1 MRTTRIPF
9 GEARAQLRDLVCRA
23 AYAGERITITRNG
36 SPAAALV
43 SLEDLRVLE
52 ALADPSTAVPEHLA
66 TIDESV
72 VIRASRGVV
81 WGALSQYRLRAAWWA
96 DVMVDTYLHG
106 EAIAEWDERTGRVVE
121 CDPGESITM
130 VWGSSSDTDTG
141 TGTGGV
147 EVRIGISDGID
158 ESGEVPGT
166 RVRVEQEGAGP
177 GADYWLER
185 LAAWR
190 DYAEA
195 LSSSSVQS

>member
-66 TIDESV
+66 TVDESV
-72 VIRASRGVV
+72 VIRASRGMV
-81 WGALSQYRLRAAWWA
+81 WGVFSQHRYRVPWWGEL
-96 DVMVDTYLHG
+96 MVDTYLHG

-130 VWGSSSDTDTG
+130 VWGSGSAADS
-141 TGTGGV
+141 V
-147 EVRIGISDGID
+147 EVRIGLSDAIALSD
-158 ESGEVPGT
+158 AAPGT
-166 RVRVEQEGAGP
+166 VVRIQQEGAGP